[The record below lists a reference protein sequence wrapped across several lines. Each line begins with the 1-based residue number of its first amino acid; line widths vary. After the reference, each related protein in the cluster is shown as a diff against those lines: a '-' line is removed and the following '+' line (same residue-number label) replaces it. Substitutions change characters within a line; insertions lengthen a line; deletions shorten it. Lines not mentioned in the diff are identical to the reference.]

1 VLEDPDNIRLHSQ
14 ERRYRMN
21 ELVESM
27 AALDDPLARFI
38 GADQLGCLRIG
49 LQGEEKEFFVKKI
62 IELRDL
68 VNKMPKTYE
77 QEGKGDQAVICLHY
91 FIGNCNWWITEKDCE
106 FIQLQ
111 AFGLADLGYGAEYG
125 YISIEELIE
134 NGVELDFY
142 YKPRTLAER

>member
-1 VLEDPDNIRLHSQ
+1 
-14 ERRYRMN
+14 MN
-21 ELVESM
+21 ELVEAM
-27 AALDDPLARFI
+27 AALDEPLSRFI
-38 GADQLGCLRIG
+38 GMDQLEILRAS
-49 LQGEEKEFFVKKI
+49 LRGEEKTFFIDKI
-62 IELRDL
+62 HELRDL
-68 VNKMPKTYE
+68 VASMPKAYE
-77 QEGKGDQAVICLHY
+77 QESKGDQAIIYLHY

-106 FIQLQ
+106 FIQHQ